1 VVKPVK
7 PLEGKPWVWR
17 AHFLEW
23 HTDADSNLLSRGF
36 HVAYVNTNDMFG
48 APAAMQIWNAFHAY
62 MVSKGFAERVALE
75 GVSRGGLYIYNWSKR
90 NPLKVACIYA
100 EAQQTIEQFY
110 GINTTAVKA
119 TTPESASAHDRG
131 RYNANRILDYLQ
143 QQYPNQKVIALT
155 LKDICTNK
163 NGIPCW
169 GIFGLT
175 YLGKPYSVSSVHRIK
190 SDKTNQLS
198 KVAINELGHSLG
210 IPHCKSGNPCL
221 M

>member
-1 VVKPVK
+1 
-7 PLEGKPWVWR
+7 
-17 AHFLEW
+17 
-23 HTDADSNLLSRGF
+23 
-36 HVAYVNTNDMFG
+36 M
-48 APAAMQIWNAFHAY
+48 
-62 MVSKGFAERVALE
+62 
-75 GVSRGGLYIYNWSKR
+75 
-90 NPLKVACIYA
+90 
-100 EAQQTIEQFY
+100 
-110 GINTTAVKA
+110 
-119 TTPESASAHDRG
+119 PESASAHDRG

-169 GIFGLT
+169 GIFGLN

-190 SDKTNQLS
+190 SDKTNLLS
-198 KVAINELGHSLG
+198 KVAIHELDHSLG